1 MSATH
6 TAAIRIATR
15 KSRLALAQADL
26 VASLLSRVTGAAHV
40 LVEITTKG
48 DAVGDRSIAAIG
60 GDGVFV
66 KELEN
71 ALLENRAD
79 IAVHSLKDLPTE
91 ASGGVDASITIE
103 RGDARD
109 ALITRQNR
117 FPTIESLPR
126 GAVVGT
132 SSLRRRAQL
141 LGSRPDLEV
150 RELRGNVD
158 TRVRAVLDG
167 RFDAAVLAVAGM
179 ERIGLLKD
187 VDGGA
192 PLDPS
197 AFVPAPGQGAI
208 CIQYRT
214 GDDRIATLL
223 APLQHEP
230 TAAATAM
237 ERTFLRQMG
246 GGCLAPIGAF
256 ASITGSRATLCAFVG
271 SPDGEVSL
279 RRTITCDA
287 SDAQVRA
294 VTTADEMLDAGGRA
308 ILALCRT
315 AETKA

>member
-6 TAAIRIATR
+6 TAAVRIATR

-26 VASLLSRVTGAAHV
+26 VASLLARVQGVAHE

-48 DAVGDRSIAAIG
+48 DAVRDRSIAAIG

-66 KELEN
+66 KELEH
-71 ALLENRAD
+71 ALLDGRAD

-91 ASGGVDASITIE
+91 ASAGVDASIIIE

-117 FPTIESLPR
+117 FPTVDSLPR
-126 GAVVGT
+126 GGVVGT

-141 LGSRPDLEV
+141 LGVRPDLDV

-179 ERIGLLKD
+179 KRIGLLDD

-208 CIQYRT
+208 CIQFRT
-214 GDDRIATLL
+214 GDDRIADMLSPLL
-223 APLQHEP
+223 HAP

-271 SPDGEVSL
+271 SPNGEVSL
-279 RRTITCDA
+279 RRTVTCDA
-287 SDAQVRA
+287 SEAQARA

-308 ILALCRT
+308 ILELCRT
-315 AETKA
+315 AETNA

>member
-6 TAAIRIATR
+6 TAALRIATR

-26 VASLLSRVTGAAHV
+26 VASLLARVTGTAHV

-48 DAVGDRSIAAIG
+48 DAVRDRSIASIG

-66 KELEN
+66 KELER

-79 IAVHSLKDLPTE
+79 IAVHSLKDLPTQTS
-91 ASGGVDASITIE
+91 AGVDSSITIE

-117 FPTIESLPR
+117 FPTIDSLPR

-179 ERIGLLKD
+179 ERIGLLKE

-208 CIQYRT
+208 CVQYRT
-214 GDDRIATLL
+214 GDDRIAQLL
-223 APLQHEP
+223 APLQHAP

-256 ASITGSRATLCAFVG
+256 ASLTGSRATLCAFVG
-271 SPDGEVSL
+271 SPNGEVSL

-287 SDAQVRA
+287 TEAQVRA

-308 ILALCRT
+308 ILALSRT
-315 AETKA
+315 AETNA

>member
-6 TAAIRIATR
+6 TTAVRIATR

-26 VASLLSRVTGAAHV
+26 VASLLARITGTAPV

-48 DAVGDRSIAAIG
+48 DAVRDRSIAAIG

-66 KELEN
+66 KELEY

-91 ASGGVDASITIE
+91 ASAGVDSSIIVE

-117 FPTIESLPR
+117 FPAIDSLPR

-141 LGSRPDLEV
+141 LGSRPDLEI

-167 RFDAAVLAVAGM
+167 CFDAAVLAVAGI
-179 ERIGLLKD
+179 ERIGLLKE

-208 CIQYRT
+208 CIQHRS
-214 GDDRIATLL
+214 GDDRIANLIG
-223 APLQHEP
+223 PLQHAP

-237 ERTFLRQMG
+237 ERTFLRRMG

-256 ASITGSRATLCAFVG
+256 ACIADGRATLSAFVG
-271 SPDGEVSL
+271 SPSGEVSL

-287 SDAQVRA
+287 SDAQVCV

-308 ILALCRT
+308 ILALCRI